1 VLSTVPVGARVIS
14 LDRTLNQRS
23 YKVCRERAC
32 GCLSHPMLCV
42 CVCVCVDSTL
52 GKCGTPQIPP
62 SFFTHIQLIKTVED
76 PAGDLQRVSG
86 YVYEKVA

>member
-1 VLSTVPVGARVIS
+1 MLSTVPVGARVIS

-23 YKVCRERAC
+23 YK
-32 GCLSHPMLCV
+32 LL
-42 CVCVCVDSTL
+42 
-52 GKCGTPQIPP
+52 
-62 SFFTHIQLIKTVED
+62 KTVED